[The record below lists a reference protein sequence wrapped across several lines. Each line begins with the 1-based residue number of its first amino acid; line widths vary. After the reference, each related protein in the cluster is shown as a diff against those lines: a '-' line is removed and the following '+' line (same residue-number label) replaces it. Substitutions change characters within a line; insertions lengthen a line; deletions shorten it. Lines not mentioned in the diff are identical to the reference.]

1 MLGGH
6 TGEFEL
12 IGHDYRKPS
21 QLLFFNYLCLVMLGL
36 PCCVDFS
43 LVAVH
48 SLITVVAS
56 LVAKHRL

>member
-21 QLLFFNYLCLVMLGL
+21 QLLFFLIIYVWSCWVFLAVWTFLQLQWMGL
-36 PCCVDFS
+36 
-43 LVAVH
+43 
-48 SLITVVAS
+48 LIVWAA
-56 LVAKHRL
+56 L